1 METEKKLLESPE
13 RFANRDILRIIGE
26 LLGRELETDELDDCL
41 TTIGFTWD
49 QVAELEDKIC
59 QRYNVDIRITSH
71 MTPNDIIDVLLSAQ
85 NQTEDNPDDSLVDIL
100 RSKFRETLATPKE
113 RDGFCVKKILKQP
126 QLLNDLLFFRVKRF
140 GDLLQKIRL

>member
-1 METEKKLLESPE
+1 METEIKLLESPE

-49 QVAELEDKIC
+49 QVAELEDKIY
-59 QRYNVDIRITSH
+59 QRYNVDIRIKSH

-85 NQTEDNPDDSLVDIL
+85 NQTEDNPDDSLVDII
-100 RSKFRETLATPKE
+100 RSKFRETLATLKKE
-113 RDGFCVKKILKQP
+113 MVSA
-126 QLLNDLLFFRVKRF
+126 
-140 GDLLQKIRL
+140 